1 MRPLI
6 DQNAKEGKDK
16 KVVFE
21 CGFSK
26 PNCKPKWTFR
36 KDVRLLGVIEAEVVN
51 NSMIFY
57 SQELFTG
64 SKYKFKNEGDS
75 YQLIIM
81 TPKVE
86 DTGKYTID
94 IGGVSSTAFLNVD
107 EPDPVYSFVKMLK
120 KKHEGFTDHDTTLEC
135 AVSSNMAIVSW
146 FKGTTKLEDGD
157 VYSISKELSGICK
170 LTIKNCK
177 LTDTGDYSCR
187 IEKQTDRT
195 DTKLHIIGK
204 RNLSLFFLLR
214 WSIFISSAMNW

>member
-1 MRPLI
+1 
-6 DQNAKEGKDK
+6 
-16 KVVFE
+16 
-21 CGFSK
+21 
-26 PNCKPKWTFR
+26 
-36 KDVRLLGVIEAEVVN
+36 
-51 NSMIFY
+51 
-57 SQELFTG
+57 
-64 SKYKFKNEGDS
+64 
-75 YQLIIM
+75 M

-204 RNLSLFFLLR
+204 RNLLICITSQVVSFLIISHELVMSPRHCSAPYSNLNENCLDEFCLVTFLCVVATVSL
-214 WSIFISSAMNW
+214 IIC